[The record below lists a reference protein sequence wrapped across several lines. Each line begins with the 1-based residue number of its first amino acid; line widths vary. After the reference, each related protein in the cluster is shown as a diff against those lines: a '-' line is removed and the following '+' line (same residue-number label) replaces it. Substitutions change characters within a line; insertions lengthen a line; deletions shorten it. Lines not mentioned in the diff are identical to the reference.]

1 MLEAPKHDVWI
12 QHRTSFNYFLP
23 ILRVAATTWSTWPLP
38 PCKSSE
44 MSSWNARALQKC
56 HLALN
61 FKLIVSDRC
70 DLQKGFKPPCFN
82 CCFPHVCS
90 RAGMSQSR
98 IVWNIWNQI
107 PWVRRFEE
115 GRGAGFPR
123 FFATQTAAKGLHKA
137 LAVNLV
143 SYDKSLK
150 ALWCLCAACFVI
162 EIVSL
167 ASLAFM
173 VRYDTTTVIDLV
185 HAADLYLWGGAG
197 FSSGKVSYLW
207 TQRDEM
213 FKGPC
218 REVTGWTGRTVCK
231 IIWKYDDYV
240 RKYKK

>member
-137 LAVNLV
+137 LAVNMI
-143 SYDKSLK
+143 SYDKTLK
-150 ALWCLCAACFVI
+150 ALWCLCAVCFVI

-167 ASLAFM
+167 ATCITCFHGQ
-173 VRYDTTTVIDLV
+173 VRHYNCDWSRSCSRFVPLGWCWLQQRQSVVPVDPKRWDV
-185 HAADLYLWGGAG
+185 QRPVSGGHW
-197 FSSGKVSYLW
+197 VN
-207 TQRDEM
+207 
-213 FKGPC
+213 
-218 REVTGWTGRTVCK
+218 
-231 IIWKYDDYV
+231 WKNCM
-240 RKYKK
+240 